1 MNKNQS
7 HEQNLVI
14 YHNSLIRVTLEPSE
28 IPWLI
33 IYIQR
38 SVKEVSQCTDEEKN
52 MLFCALD
59 IIEKAMLQ
67 HYKPDKINIASFGNI
82 LPQVHYH
89 IMARFHDDGFFPQPM
104 WGIKQRESTIHF
116 DNVDFFCSEVQR
128 TLDDKLA

>member
-7 HEQNLVI
+7 HEQKLVI

-38 SVKEVSQCTDEEKN
+38 SVKEVSQCTDEEKH
-52 MLFCALD
+52 MLFYALD

-89 IMARFHDDGFFPQPM
+89 IMARFHDDSFFPQPM

-128 TLDDKLA
+128 TLDDKLV